1 MNPPPLDK
9 NQLIEYLASGC
20 KQPQDW
26 RIGTESEKLLLSSS
40 SLQRFPYEG
49 KASIQ
54 AVFKALQNFGWE
66 PVYEQ
71 DFIIA
76 LQKPTQKSSITLE
89 PGGQFE
95 LSGAPVKTLHDT
107 KLEVDIH
114 LKQIKEIVT
123 DLGGVILAMG
133 CDPLWPRDDIP
144 WMPKGRY
151 ELMRQYMPTRGNL
164 GLDMMTRT
172 CTVQVNLD
180 FQSEADMVAKMRI
193 GMALQPL
200 VCALF
205 ASSPF
210 LEGKLT
216 EYQSYRAHIWQDT
229 DPDRCGILP
238 FVFEDGMGFERYVDY
253 LLDVPMYFVYRGGK
267 YINAL
272 GQSFR
277 DFMIGKL
284 PALPGEHAVLQDWVD
299 QTTIAFPEV
308 RLKQFLEMRGADC
321 GTKDMVL
328 ALPAFWVG
336 LLYDSTA
343 QDEAL
348 QLIQDWSINELL
360 TAYANVPRNG
370 LNTMLNNRTLHAI
383 ARDVMNISQR
393 GLKRRANLHNGYDE
407 TEYLNP
413 LIEIAESGRTVA
425 IKLIESYQETRDIQA
440 VIRRYIESSQ
450 I

>member
-1 MNPPPLDK
+1 
-9 NQLIEYLASGC
+9 
-20 KQPQDW
+20 
-26 RIGTESEKLLLSSS
+26 
-40 SLQRFPYEG
+40 
-49 KASIQ
+49 
-54 AVFKALQNFGWE
+54 
-66 PVYEQ
+66 
-71 DFIIA
+71 
-76 LQKPTQKSSITLE
+76 
-89 PGGQFE
+89 
-95 LSGAPVKTLHDT
+95 
-107 KLEVDIH
+107 
-114 LKQIKEIVT
+114 
-123 DLGGVILAMG
+123 
-133 CDPLWPRDDIP
+133 
-144 WMPKGRY
+144 
-151 ELMRQYMPTRGNL
+151 
-164 GLDMMTRT
+164 
-172 CTVQVNLD
+172 VNLD